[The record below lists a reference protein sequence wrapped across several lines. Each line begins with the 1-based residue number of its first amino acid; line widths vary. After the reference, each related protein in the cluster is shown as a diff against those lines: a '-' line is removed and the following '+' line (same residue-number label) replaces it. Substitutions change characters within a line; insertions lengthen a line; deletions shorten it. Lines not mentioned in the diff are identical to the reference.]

1 MNETTDYRELY
12 LKMVRAS
19 EKAIRI
25 LIEAQRECEEMYLDS
40 VVEKEVRRFFGP
52 KAAELWMQDERED
65 RESEKNV

>member
-52 KAAELWMQDERED
+52 KAAEL
-65 RESEKNV
+65 